1 MGMQLKR
8 LQKPLQKLRKEVKG
22 LTEDS
27 SVEEVH
33 KLRTLTR
40 RTEAMAAA
48 LRLDQDEPARTLLK
62 DLAPYARL
70 PARFATHRLKGI
82 VFHPQNLE
90 LQQ

>member
-1 MGMQLKR
+1 MGMQVER
-8 LQKPLQKLRKEVKG
+8 LQNPLQKLRKQVKR

-48 LRLDQDEPARTLLK
+48 LRLDQEEPCA
-62 DLAPYARL
+62 
-70 PARFATHRLKGI
+70 HS
-82 VFHPQNLE
+82 
-90 LQQ
+90 